1 MQGARSLAL
10 FAGGVGW
17 AFIFAAQTGPDH
29 SPGPQPAALR
39 RAVQVYRRA
48 QRAGEGERYEAI
60 GDFESQPGPADITE
74 AFKQASKLSKAW

>member
-1 MQGARSLAL
+1 
-10 FAGGVGW
+10 
-17 AFIFAAQTGPDH
+17 
-29 SPGPQPAALR
+29 
-39 RAVQVYRRA
+39 VQVYRRA